1 MRYTYYLTE
10 NLHAKKIQRRSS
22 LMNNPFQQQ
31 LLKAGIVN
39 KQQVKKANQ
48 EKSKQQKQQRN
59 KKEVVIDETQLKA
72 QQAAAEK
79 AEHDRA
85 LNKKKEEQARNK
97 AISSEID
104 QLITNNRLMRDE
116 SCEISYNFEHRK
128 KVHRIYIN
136 EEMKQGIIQGKL
148 GIARIEG
155 RYELVP
161 IAVAE
166 KIKQR
171 NEKRLVLFDKEEV
184 AVNENDPYADYQIP
198 DDLVW

>member
-104 QLITNNRLMRDE
+104 QLITNNRLTRDE